1 MCIRDSSYIVPSGE
15 FVRSTDAQG
24 NEVVDPDQFNFIEQ
38 ADNISLFDFFTAI
51 YNGFVE
57 GSTVIAAL
65 FISCG
70 MIRVI
75 EDTGSF
81 GAGITKI
88 LEGMLFQSEKIE
100 ISMIGM
106 FMVGILFSV
115 GLAFCGNK
123 ILK

>member
-1 MCIRDSSYIVPSGE
+1 MIKKKKHLEMPHVLFVLMVIMLFVTILSYIVPSGE

-65 FISCG
+65 FV
-70 MIRVI
+70 RRRNY
-75 EDTGSF
+75 E
-81 GAGITKI
+81 
-88 LEGMLFQSEKIE
+88 
-100 ISMIGM
+100 
-106 FMVGILFSV
+106 
-115 GLAFCGNK
+115 NP
-123 ILK
+123 